1 MTRMQSCSDTYRLFL
16 ILLILGT
23 VIVHGESEP
32 MARPVRSETS
42 AISEDL
48 KKFLDNCYYLYS
60 GRAEVTMY
68 GKRGNA
74 LSSVPSIDYVWDT
87 IKTSPEDIRRS
98 QQQKFEERM
107 QDERRFLGELE
118 GYGARKDNPRI
129 YISPSQAMVHR
140 YYDDVQ

>member
-1 MTRMQSCSDTYRLFL
+1 MTGGVKSCGLAARYTVCYRGVAPEGGAFPG
-16 ILLILGT
+16 IYT
-23 VIVHGESEP
+23 
-32 MARPVRSETS
+32 PVLR
-42 AISEDL
+42 
-48 KKFLDNCYYLYS
+48 
-60 GRAEVTMY
+60 Y